1 MRLELDANGYVLATF
16 WGCCSNECIEYTG
29 AIPKGYESYIDW
41 DNNAIINAY
50 YLDEN
55 GDLVLDGDKLLE
67 IELKIEK
74 ETIDNAPIYHKDLY
88 GITGVFNSTYQ
99 SQKAE
104 GNVIAIDNVKK
115 INPIVKI
122 SDINCYEYNKLDIIT
137 QGKNML
143 KNDAKTETIGEVRF
157 TKLINGG
164 ILINGTAT
172 EDIEYNLSGS
182 SDNTT
187 SLFALK
193 KNKNYYLNIGD
204 LECEMKYND
213 GTTSQ
218 VYIGSSGV
226 INLSE
231 HKQVTQVLIK
241 IPSGTTIE
249 DKVIY
254 PMLEYGTSP
263 SEYES
268 YKSRLLTIDFSELIE
283 EALFPINPNLK
294 HSALK
299 TGTTKSGVS
308 KALSQSETAIGIY
321 PSDDLFP
328 SGTFL
333 DYIYIEN
340 GEVYGSVE
348 GREYYL
354 MSANV
359 NLFDGYDVVY
369 TMQDTYIEME
379 YCINNLKLEGTV
391 TKNNNFK
398 VLEDGSIEAHNGL
411 FSGKITIDGDR
422 PDYGNNDFSD
432 LHIKY
437 YEKTEGKGF
446 NGTSEVDYIE
456 ENTNETK
463 LFSNGMFLQN
473 KYKNTLSSSS
483 SYTGDKNRIRRI
495 NADLYDKNTALE
507 ISSFYEGSSSD
518 FKTTLGYGTIKT
530 SDSTLGET
538 TIQGGNIT
546 ASGDVKVT
554 NYNSSEK
561 VIGTWID
568 GKPLYRKVINFGQ
581 LPNATSKSV
590 AHGISNLKHI
600 VKMEGVASASG
611 GNLFIPIP
619 NVDTSTTYNINLYAN
634 ASNVVIKTSS
644 DRTSMTICYVI
655 IEYIKN

>member
-29 AIPKGYESYIDW
+29 SIPKGYESYIDW

-67 IELKIEK
+67 IEFKIEQ
-74 ETIDNAPIYHKDLY
+74 ETMDNAPLYHKDLY
-88 GITGVFNSTYQ
+88 GITGVFNGTYQ
-99 SQKAE
+99 SEKAE

-122 SDINCYEYNKLDIIT
+122 TNIECYEYNKIDIIT

-143 KNDAKTETIGEVRF
+143 RNNSKTETIGEVRF

-204 LECEMKYND
+204 FECEMKYND
-213 GTTSQ
+213 GTISQ

-241 IPSGTTIE
+241 IPKGTTIE

-283 EALFPINPNLK
+283 EGLFPSN
-294 HSALK
+294 
-299 TGTTKSGVS
+299 
-308 KALSQSETAIGIY
+308 EIY
-321 PSDDLFP
+321 PSDELYP
-328 SGTFL
+328 MGTII

-340 GEVYGSVE
+340 GEVYGSAN

-354 MSANV
+354 TSANV
-359 NLFDGYDVVY
+359 NLFDGFDTVY

-437 YEKTEGKGF
+437 YEKEEDTAF
-446 NGTSEVDYIE
+446 NGTTEEDYVMETI
-456 ENTNETK
+456 NDTK

-473 KYKNTLSSSS
+473 KYKNTLSSSTGCTGNGYRVS
-483 SYTGDKNRIRRI
+483 SI
-495 NADLYDKNTALE
+495 NVDLYDKREPLT
-507 ISSFYEGSSSD
+507 ISRYVEGQSGEW
-518 FKTTLGYGTIKT
+518 KTTLDYGSIET
-530 SDSTLGET
+530 SDPTLGKT
-538 TIQGGNIT
+538 TIYGGSVTCVKLTQTSLESKKKNFEKLDDALDIVNSTDIYKYNLNFETDEAKKHIGVVIGENYNYSNDITSIDKDGNIEGIDT
-546 ASGDVKVT
+546 YSMLSVLWKSVKEL
-554 NYNSSEK
+554 NEK
-561 VIGTWID
+561 VEFLEN
-568 GKPLYRKVINFGQ
+568 K
-581 LPNATSKSV
+581 
-590 AHGISNLKHI
+590 
-600 VKMEGVASASG
+600 
-611 GNLFIPIP
+611 
-619 NVDTSTTYNINLYAN
+619 
-634 ASNVVIKTSS
+634 IKETEE
-644 DRTSMTICYVI
+644 T
-655 IEYIKN
+655 K

>member
-1 MRLELDANGYVLATF
+1 
-16 WGCCSNECIEYTG
+16 
-29 AIPKGYESYIDW
+29 
-41 DNNAIINAY
+41 
-50 YLDEN
+50 
-55 GDLVLDGDKLLE
+55 
-67 IELKIEK
+67 
-74 ETIDNAPIYHKDLY
+74 
-88 GITGVFNSTYQ
+88 
-99 SQKAE
+99 
-104 GNVIAIDNVKK
+104 
-115 INPIVKI
+115 
-122 SDINCYEYNKLDIIT
+122 
-137 QGKNML
+137 
-143 KNDAKTETIGEVRF
+143 
-157 TKLINGG
+157 
-164 ILINGTAT
+164 
-172 EDIEYNLSGS
+172 
-182 SDNTT
+182 
-187 SLFALK
+187 
-193 KNKNYYLNIGD
+193 
-204 LECEMKYND
+204 
-213 GTTSQ
+213 
-218 VYIGSSGV
+218 
-226 INLSE
+226 
-231 HKQVTQVLIK
+231 
-241 IPSGTTIE
+241 
-249 DKVIY
+249 
-254 PMLEYGTSP
+254 MLEYGTSP

-268 YKSRLLTIDFSELIE
+268 YKSRLLTIDFSELVE

-308 KALSQSETAIGIY
+308 KALSQSETTIGIY

-340 GEVYGSVE
+340 GEVYGSVN

-422 PDYGNNDFSD
+422 PDYGNNDSSD

-437 YEKTEGKGF
+437 YEKTEGKAF

-483 SYTGDKNRIRRI
+483 SYTGNKNRIRRI

-507 ISSFYEGSSSD
+507 ISSFYEGSSAD
-518 FKTTLGYGTIKT
+518 FKTSLGYGSIKT

-538 TIQGGNIT
+538 SIMGGSVT
-546 ASGDVKVT
+546 CVKLTQTSLESKKKNFEKLDNALDIVNST
-554 NYNSSEK
+554 DIYKYHLNYETDEMKKHIGVVIGENYNYSNDITSIDKEGNFEGIDIYSMVSVLWKSVKELNEK
-561 VIGTWID
+561 VECLEN
-568 GKPLYRKVINFGQ
+568 K
-581 LPNATSKSV
+581 
-590 AHGISNLKHI
+590 LKE
-600 VKMEGVASASG
+600 MEE
-611 GNLFIPIP
+611 
-619 NVDTSTTYNINLYAN
+619 
-634 ASNVVIKTSS
+634 
-644 DRTSMTICYVI
+644 R
-655 IEYIKN
+655 